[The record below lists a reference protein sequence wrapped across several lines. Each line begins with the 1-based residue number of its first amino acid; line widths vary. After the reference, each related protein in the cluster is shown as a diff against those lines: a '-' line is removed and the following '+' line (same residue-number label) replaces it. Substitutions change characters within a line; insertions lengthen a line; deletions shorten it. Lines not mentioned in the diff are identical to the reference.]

1 MKIDDMIKEIR
12 ELRDEATCT
21 DDHCLCERY
30 DRIIDALE
38 AQRAWVWNWLKMN
51 ADPKHSDGEGLAVIP
66 QVIPD
71 DYISDGEFLDYVL
84 EWFEECMGLSID
96 SAALDMRLEYH
107 REEFAMQL
115 EGDDENE
122 S

>member
-1 MKIDDMIKEIR
+1 MKMDDMIKEIR
-12 ELRDEATCT
+12 ELRDDEMKAKCT

-38 AQRAWVWNWLKMN
+38 AQRTWVWNWLKMN
-51 ADPKHSDGEGLAVIP
+51 ADPKHSDGEGLAMIP

-84 EWFEECMGLSID
+84 EWFEESMGLSID
-96 SAALDMRLEYH
+96 NAAGELSKEMNK
-107 REEFAMQL
+107 
-115 EGDDENE
+115 NE